1 MRGDALCDEGIAHAK
16 GAALG
21 QIAVEVDVA
30 GGIVIA
36 SQQDTAALGG
46 LQGLD
51 HGGDG
56 LLCVGGKGSR
66 GGLEVDGARGLCGS
80 GLLKGNELFVDGFCL
95 GGGGCVLGCSGGSGF
110 LIRGAGALAMA
121 CGARGNRRGGGGRGC
136 DIICTIGAFQDP
148 DDDGNEQDGDG
159 GEHDPQAGA
168 CGGVVVEWVHDGS
181 LLALPTLN
189 STNRLR
195 GVRGLEQG
203 KRQGEGGLVNRAG
216 DGKRRPW

>member
-121 CGARGNRRGGGGRGC
+121 CGARGNRRGG
-136 DIICTIGAFQDP
+136 A
-148 DDDGNEQDGDG
+148 
-159 GEHDPQAGA
+159 AGA
-168 CGGVVVEWVHDGS
+168 ATSFAPSAPFRTQMMTEMSRMVTVENTTHR
-181 LLALPTLN
+181 P
-189 STNRLR
+189 
-195 GVRGLEQG
+195 VRVEVSSSSGFMM
-203 KRQGEGGLVNRAG
+203 
-216 DGKRRPW
+216 DPC

>member
-1 MRGDALCDEGIAHAK
+1 MTVSVDQQDFDAAGFRVVAGAGGLLGLAQDDALRGDALCDEGIAHAK

-148 DDDGNEQDGDG
+148 DDDGNEQVRVEVSSSSGFMM
-159 GEHDPQAGA
+159 DP
-168 CGGVVVEWVHDGS
+168 C
-181 LLALPTLN
+181 
-189 STNRLR
+189 
-195 GVRGLEQG
+195 
-203 KRQGEGGLVNRAG
+203 
-216 DGKRRPW
+216 